1 MAAWSIEQ
9 SEKLYNVEQWG
20 AGYFHINS
28 KGHIAVSPTKDSTKA
43 IDLHTVVEDIRN
55 RGIELPAVVR
65 FQDILRSRVK
75 ELNESFR
82 SAIAEYNYQGKYT
95 GVFPIKVNQLR
106 EAVEEILDAGIP
118 YGYGIECGSKPEL
131 YVALALIEDKETPII
146 ANGYKDAQFIR
157 MALLGKQLKKNVI
170 LVAEKLSELRLILQ
184 QSQELGV
191 EPAIGIRAKLST
203 KGTGKWEASSGDQSK
218 FGLSTP
224 EMIEAIELL
233 KQYNL
238 EHAFKLL
245 HFHIGSQIPDIR
257 TIKAAVKE
265 AARIYVS
272 AHKMGVPIQYIDVGG
287 GLGVD
292 YDGSRTPFQSSMNY
306 TMQEYAN
313 DVVYTILEVCN
324 GEEVPHPN
332 IVSESG
338 RAIVA
343 HHSVLILEIFGNI
356 EKGYPQRKLDYTP
369 DDPDIIQEMLDL
381 RHQLHKKNTNYLEV
395 YHDAVQRREESQS
408 LFNLGYL
415 TLIEKAKVESLFWEI
430 LNTIREYTR
439 NMDSIP
445 EELMELEP
453 KLADQYLC
461 NFSIF
466 QSLLDHWAIDHLFPI
481 VPIHRLNEEPNKR
494 ATLVDITCDSDGK
507 IGKFIDLK
515 DIKDR
520 LELHP
525 LNGQPY
531 YLGIF
536 LLGAYQDIMGDLHNL
551 FGRVNEV
558 HVFMDDEE
566 PEDYYV
572 EEIIPGSNVGQVLSL
587 VQYNE
592 NEIIKLIKKS
602 VDQRIK
608 EGIIKPSEGVRLL
621 DMYELGMKDYTY
633 LQFKPNGVL
642 QTK

>member
-1 MAAWSIEQ
+1 LAWTVEQ
-9 SEKLYNVEQWG
+9 SDKLYNVESWG
-20 AGYFHINS
+20 GGYFHIND
-28 KGHIAVSPTKDSTKA
+28 KGHISVTPTKEPSKV
-43 IDLHTVVEDIRN
+43 IDLHTVIQDVRQRN
-55 RGIELPAVVR
+55 IELPVVVR

-75 ELNESFR
+75 EINESFR
-82 SAIAEYNYQGKYT
+82 SAISEYNYQGKYT

-106 EAVEEILDAGIP
+106 EAVEEILDAGTA

-146 ANGYKDAQFIR
+146 ANGYKDAAFIR

-170 LVAEKLSELRLILQ
+170 LVVEKLSELKHILQ
-184 QSQELGV
+184 LSQELGI
-191 EPAIGIRAKLST
+191 EPTIGIRAKLSA

-218 FGLSTP
+218 FGLTTT
-224 EMIEAIELL
+224 EMVEAIELL
-233 KQYNL
+233 KSQNL
-238 EHAFKLL
+238 SHIFQLL
-245 HFHIGSQIPDIR
+245 HFHIGSQVPDIR

-272 AHKMGVPIQYIDVGG
+272 AHKMGMSIQYIDVGG

-306 TMQEYAN
+306 TLQEYAN

-324 GEEVPHPN
+324 GEDVPHPN
-332 IVSESG
+332 IVTESG

-343 HHSVLILEIFGNI
+343 HHSVLVLEIFGNI
-356 EKGYPQRKLDYTP
+356 EKGHAPRKIEFTP
-369 DDPDIIQEMLDL
+369 DDPDIIQEMLDI

-395 YHDAVQRREESQS
+395 YHDAAQRREEAQS

-415 TLIEKAKVESLFWEI
+415 TLTEKAKVESLYWEI
-430 LNTIREYTR
+430 CNVIREYCR
-439 NMDSIP
+439 NLESIP
-445 EELMELEP
+445 EELTDLEP

-461 NFSIF
+461 NFSLF

-481 VPIHRLNEEPNKR
+481 VPIHRLNEEPSKM

-507 IGKFIDLK
+507 ISKFIDLK
-515 DIKDR
+515 DVKDK

-558 HVFMDDEE
+558 HIFMDDEE
-566 PEDYYV
+566 PDNYYV

-592 NEIIKLIKKS
+592 NEIIKLIKKAI
-602 VDQRIK
+602 DQRIK
-608 EGIIKPSEGVRLL
+608 EGVIKPSEGVKLL
-621 DMYELGMKDYTY
+621 DMYELGLKDYTY
-633 LQFKPNGVL
+633 LQFKTNGVAP
-642 QTK
+642 K

>member
-1 MAAWSIEQ
+1 MAWSIEQ
-9 SEKLYNVEQWG
+9 SNKVYNVEEWG
-20 AGYFHINS
+20 AGYFHINA
-28 KGHIAVSPTKDSTKA
+28 KGHIGVTPAKDPAKS
-43 IDLHTVVEDIRN
+43 IDLYTVVEDIKA
-55 RGIELPAVVR
+55 RGIQLPTLIR

-82 SAIAEYNYQGKYT
+82 NAITEYQYRGTYT

-131 YVALALIEDKETPII
+131 FVALALIEDKDTPII
-146 ANGYKDAQFIR
+146 ANGYKDSAFIR
-157 MALLGKQLKKNVI
+157 TALLGKQLRKNVI
-170 LVAEKLSELRLILQ
+170 LVVEKLSELRHILQ
-184 QSQELGV
+184 VSQELNV

-218 FGLSTP
+218 FGLTTP
-224 EMIEAIELL
+224 DFVEALEIL
-233 KQYNL
+233 KAHNL
-238 EHAFKLL
+238 QHTLKLL
-245 HFHIGSQIPDIR
+245 HFHIGSQVPDIR

-272 AHKMGVPIQYIDVGG
+272 AFKMGMNIQYLDVGG

-292 YDGSRTPFQSSMNY
+292 YDGSRTPFKSSMNY

-313 DVVYTILEVCN
+313 DIVYTIQEVCDA
-324 GEEVPHPN
+324 EDAPHPH
-332 IVSESG
+332 IISESG

-343 HHSVLILEIFGNI
+343 HHSVLVLEIFGNI
-356 EKGYPQRKLDYTP
+356 EKTEYIKKVDYSP
-369 DDPDIIQEMLDL
+369 NDPDLIQEMLDL

-395 YHDAVQRREESQS
+395 YHDAVQRREEAQS

-415 TLIEKAKVESLFWEI
+415 TLVEKAKAENLFWEI
-430 LNTIREYTR
+430 SKIIYDYTR
-439 NMDSIP
+439 TMDVVP
-445 EELMELEP
+445 EELADLEP

-461 NFSIF
+461 NFSVF

-481 VPIHRLNEEPNKR
+481 VPIHRLHEEPSRKT
-494 ATLVDITCDSDGK
+494 TLVDITCDSDGK
-507 IGKFIDLK
+507 ICKFIDLK
-515 DIKDR
+515 DVKDR

-531 YLGIF
+531 YVGIF
-536 LLGAYQDIMGDLHNL
+536 LLGAYQDIMGDMHNL

-558 HVFMDDEE
+558 HVFMDEEE
-566 PEDYYV
+566 PDCYYV
-572 EEIIPGSNVGQVLSL
+572 EEIIPGSTVSQVLSL

-592 NEIIKLIKKS
+592 NEIVKLLKKS

-608 EGIIKPSEGVRLL
+608 EGVIKPSEGVRLL
-621 DMYELGMKDYTY
+621 DTYELGLKDYTY
-633 LQFKPNGVL
+633 LQFNNGSAR
-642 QTK
+642 K

>member
-1 MAAWSIEQ
+1 MAWSIEESNQ
-9 SEKLYNVEQWG
+9 VYNVEEWG
-20 AGYFHINS
+20 AGYFHINP
-28 KGHIAVSPTKDSTKA
+28 KGHISVTPTKDPDKA
-43 IDLHTVVEDIRN
+43 IDLYTVIEEIQS
-55 RGIELPAVVR
+55 RGIEIPVLIR

-82 SAIAEYNYQGKYT
+82 AAIHEYNYQGNYF

-131 YVALALIEDKETPII
+131 YVALALIEDKDTLII
-146 ANGYKDAQFIR
+146 ANGYKDAAFIR
-157 MALLGKQLKKNVI
+157 MALLGKQLRKNVV
-170 LVAEKLSELRLILQ
+170 LVVEKLSELRQILQ
-184 QSQELGV
+184 ISQELNI

-224 EMIEAIELL
+224 ELIEAIELL
-233 KQYNL
+233 KENNMP
-238 EHAFKLL
+238 HVFKLL
-245 HFHIGSQIPDIR
+245 HFHIGSQVPDIR

-272 AHKMGVPIQYIDVGG
+272 AHKMGVPIQYMDVGG

-292 YDGSRTPFQSSMNY
+292 YDGSRTTFRSSMNY

-324 GEEVPHPN
+324 SEDVPHPH

-356 EKGYPQRKLDYTP
+356 EKKQDYKKVDFTP
-369 DDPDIIQEMLDL
+369 DDPDIIQEMLDT

-395 YHDAVQRREESQS
+395 YHDAVQRREEAHS
-408 LFNLGYL
+408 LFSLGYL
-415 TLIEKAKVESLFWEI
+415 TLAEKAKVENLFWEI
-430 LNTIREYTR
+430 VFVIREYTK
-439 NMDSIP
+439 NMPVVP
-445 EELMELEP
+445 EELAELEP

-481 VPIHRLNEEPNKR
+481 VPIHRLNEEPSRR

-515 DIKDR
+515 DVKDR

-536 LLGAYQDIMGDLHNL
+536 LLGAYQDIMGDMHNL

-566 PEDYYV
+566 PENYYV
-572 EEIIPGSNVGQVLSL
+572 EEVIPGSNVGQVLSL

-592 NEIIKLIKKS
+592 NEIIKLIKKA

-608 EGIIKPSEGVRLL
+608 EGAIKPSEGVKLL
-621 DMYELGMKDYTY
+621 DTYELGLKDYTY
-633 LQFKPNGVL
+633 LQFKPNG
-642 QTK
+642 KK

>member
-1 MAAWSIEQ
+1 MAWSIEESNQ
-9 SEKLYNVEQWG
+9 VYNVEEWG

-28 KGHIAVSPTKDSTKA
+28 KGHISVTPTKDPDKA
-43 IDLHTVVEDIRN
+43 IDLYTVIEEIQS
-55 RGIELPAVVR
+55 RGIEIPVLIR

-82 SAIAEYNYQGKYT
+82 AAISEYNYQGNYS

-131 YVALALIEDKETPII
+131 YVALALIEDKETLII
-146 ANGYKDAQFIR
+146 ANGYKDSAFIR
-157 MALLGKQLKKNVI
+157 MALLGKQLRKNVI
-170 LVAEKLSELRLILQ
+170 LVVEKLSELRQILQ
-184 QSQELGV
+184 ISQELNI

-224 EMIEAIELL
+224 ELIEAIELL
-233 KQYNL
+233 KEYNMP
-238 EHAFKLL
+238 HVFKLL
-245 HFHIGSQIPDIR
+245 HFHIGSQVPDIR

-272 AHKMGVPIQYIDVGG
+272 AHKMGVPIQYMDVGG

-292 YDGSRTPFQSSMNY
+292 YDGSRTTFRSSMNY

-324 GEEVPHPN
+324 SEDVPHPH

-356 EKGYPQRKLDYTP
+356 EKKQDYKKVDYTP
-369 DDPDIIQEMLDL
+369 DDPDIIQEMLDT

-395 YHDAVQRREESQS
+395 YHDAVQRREEAHS
-408 LFNLGYL
+408 LFSLGYL
-415 TLIEKAKVESLFWEI
+415 TLAEKAKVENLFWEI
-430 LNTIREYTR
+430 VFVIREYTK
-439 NMDSIP
+439 NMSVVP
-445 EELMELEP
+445 EELAELEP

-481 VPIHRLNEEPNKR
+481 VPIHRLHEEPSRR

-515 DIKDR
+515 DVKDR

-536 LLGAYQDIMGDLHNL
+536 
-551 FGRVNEV
+551 FVGR
-558 HVFMDDEE
+558 
-566 PEDYYV
+566 
-572 EEIIPGSNVGQVLSL
+572 LSGYHGRHA
-587 VQYNE
+587 Q
-592 NEIIKLIKKS
+592 S
-602 VDQRIK
+602 VRPCKRSTRIH
-608 EGIIKPSEGVRLL
+608 GR
-621 DMYELGMKDYTY
+621 
-633 LQFKPNGVL
+633 
-642 QTK
+642 

>member
-1 MAAWSIEQ
+1 MTWSIEQ
-9 SEKLYNVEQWG
+9 SNKLYNVEEWG
-20 AGYFHINS
+20 GGYFHITPRGTIGVAPS
-28 KGHIAVSPTKDSTKA
+28 KDPSKS
-43 IDLHTVVEDIRN
+43 IDLLTVVEDIQQ
-55 RGIELPAVVR
+55 RGIQIPVLIR

-82 SAIAEYNYQGKYT
+82 NAIAEYNYGGRYT

-131 YVALALIEDKETPII
+131 YAGLALIEDKDTLII
-146 ANGYKDAQFIR
+146 ANGYKDGAFIR
-157 MALLGKQLKKNVI
+157 TALLGKQLRKNVI
-170 LVAEKLSELRLILQ
+170 LVVEKLSELRLILQ
-184 QSQELGV
+184 ISQELNI

-224 EMIEAIELL
+224 ELIEAIDIL
-233 KQYNL
+233 KAHNL
-238 EHAFKLL
+238 QHTFQLL
-245 HFHIGSQIPDIR
+245 HFHIGSQVPDIR

-272 AHKMGVPIQYIDVGG
+272 FHKLGMNIQYIDVGG

-292 YDGSRTPFQSSMNY
+292 YDGSRTPFKSSMNY

-313 DVVYTILEVCN
+313 DVVYTIQEICDS
-324 GEEVPHPN
+324 EDAPHPN

-338 RAIVA
+338 RAVVA
-343 HHSVLILEIFGNI
+343 HHSVLILETFGQI
-356 EKGYPQRKLDYTP
+356 EKSHTARKVDYTP
-369 DDPDIIQEMLDL
+369 NDPDIIQEMLDL

-395 YHDAVQRREESQS
+395 YHDATQRREEAQS

-415 TLIEKAKVESLFWEI
+415 SLVEKAKVENLFWEI
-430 LNTIREYTR
+430 SRIIYDYTKT
-439 NMDSIP
+439 MDVVP
-445 EELMELEP
+445 EELADLEP

-461 NFSIF
+461 NFSVF

-481 VPIHRLNEEPNKR
+481 IPIHRMNEEPSKR

-515 DIKDR
+515 DVKDR
-520 LELHP
+520 IELHP
-525 LNGQPY
+525 LNGEPY

-536 LLGAYQDIMGDLHNL
+536 LLGAYQDIMGDMHNL

-566 PEDYYV
+566 PGNYYV
-572 EEIIPGSNVGQVLSL
+572 EEIIPGSSIAQVLSL
-587 VQYNE
+587 VQYSE
-592 NEIIKLIKKS
+592 NEIVKLMKKT

-608 EGIIKPSEGVRLL
+608 EGVIKPSEGVKLL
-621 DMYELGMKDYTY
+621 DAYELGLKDYTY
-633 LQFKPNGVL
+633 LQFPNG
-642 QTK
+642 KR

>member
-1 MAAWSIEQ
+1 MQLAWNIEE
-9 SEKLYNVEQWG
+9 SNKVYNVKEWG

-28 KGHIAVSPTKDSTKA
+28 KGHIAVTPTKDPEKA
-43 IDLHTVVEDIRN
+43 IDLHTVIEEVHS
-55 RGIELPAVVR
+55 RGIELPVLIR

-82 SAIAEYNYQGKYT
+82 AAISEYNYQGNYY

-106 EAVEEILDAGIP
+106 EAVEEILDAGIT

-131 YVALALIEDKETPII
+131 YVALALIEDKDRLII
-146 ANGYKDAQFIR
+146 ANGYKDAAYIR
-157 MALLGKQLKKNVI
+157 MALLGKQLRKNII
-170 LVAEKLSELRLILQ
+170 LVVEKLSELRQILQ
-184 QSQELGV
+184 ISQELNI

-224 EMIEAIELL
+224 ELIEAIEIL
-233 KQYNL
+233 KENNL
-238 EHAFKLL
+238 QHVFKLL
-245 HFHIGSQIPDIR
+245 HFHIGSQVPDIR

-272 AHKMGVPIQYIDVGG
+272 IHKMGVPIQYIDVGG
-287 GLGVD
+287 GMGVD
-292 YDGSRTPFQSSMNY
+292 YDGSRTTFRSSMNY

-313 DVVYTILEVCN
+313 DVVYTVLEVCN
-324 GEEVPHPN
+324 SEDVPHPN

-356 EKGYPQRKLDYTP
+356 EKNQNYKKVDFTP
-369 DDPDIIQEMLDL
+369 DDPDIIQEMLDI
-381 RHQLHKKNTNYLEV
+381 RHQLHKKNTNYLEA
-395 YHDAVQRREESQS
+395 YHDAIQRREEAHS
-408 LFNLGYL
+408 LFSLGYL
-415 TLIEKAKVESLFWEI
+415 TLSEKAKVENLFWEI
-430 LNTIREYTR
+430 IFVIREYTK
-439 NMDSIP
+439 NMTIIP
-445 EELMELEP
+445 EELAELEP
-453 KLADQYLC
+453 RLAEQYLC

-466 QSLLDHWAIDHLFPI
+466 QSLLDHWAIGHLFPI
-481 VPIHRLNEEPNKR
+481 VPIHRLNEEPVKR

-515 DIKDR
+515 DMKDR

-536 LLGAYQDIMGDLHNL
+536 LLGAYQDIMGDMHNL

-558 HVFMDDEE
+558 HIFMDDEE
-566 PEDYYV
+566 PENYYV
-572 EEIIPGSNVGQVLSL
+572 EEIIPGSNIGQVLSL

-592 NEIIKLIKKS
+592 NEIIKLIKKV

-608 EGIIKPSEGVRLL
+608 EGVIKPSEGVKLL
-621 DMYELGMKDYTY
+621 DMYELGLKEYTY
-633 LQFKPNGVL
+633 LQFKPNG
-642 QTK
+642 KR

>member
-1 MAAWSIEQ
+1 MAWSIEESNQ
-9 SEKLYNVEQWG
+9 VYNVEEWG

-28 KGHIAVSPTKDSTKA
+28 KGHISVTPTKDPHKA
-43 IDLHTVVEDIRN
+43 IDLYTVIEEIQS
-55 RGIELPAVVR
+55 RGIEIPVLIR

-82 SAIAEYNYQGKYT
+82 AAISEYNYQGNYS

-131 YVALALIEDKETPII
+131 YVALALIEDKETLII
-146 ANGYKDAQFIR
+146 ANGYKDAAFIR
-157 MALLGKQLKKNVI
+157 MALLGKQLRKNVI
-170 LVAEKLSELRLILQ
+170 LVVEKLSELRQILQ
-184 QSQELGV
+184 ISQELNI

-224 EMIEAIELL
+224 ELIEAIELL
-233 KQYNL
+233 KEYNMP
-238 EHAFKLL
+238 HVFKLL
-245 HFHIGSQIPDIR
+245 HFHIGSQVPDIR

-272 AHKMGVPIQYIDVGG
+272 AHKMGVPIQYMDVGG

-292 YDGSRTPFQSSMNY
+292 YDGSRTTFRSSMNY

-324 GEEVPHPN
+324 SEDVPHPH

-356 EKGYPQRKLDYTP
+356 EKKQDYKKVDYTP
-369 DDPDIIQEMLDL
+369 DDPDIIQEMLDT

-395 YHDAVQRREESQS
+395 YHDAVQRREEAHS
-408 LFNLGYL
+408 LFSLGYL
-415 TLIEKAKVESLFWEI
+415 TLAEKAKVENLFWEI
-430 LNTIREYTR
+430 VFVIREYTK
-439 NMDSIP
+439 NMSVVP
-445 EELMELEP
+445 EELAELEP

-481 VPIHRLNEEPNKR
+481 VPIHRLHEEPSRR

-515 DIKDR
+515 DVKDR

-536 LLGAYQDIMGDLHNL
+536 LLGAYQDIMGDMHNL

-566 PEDYYV
+566 PENYYV
-572 EEIIPGSNVGQVLSL
+572 EEVIPGSNVGQVLSL

-608 EGIIKPSEGVRLL
+608 EGAIKPSEGVKLL
-621 DMYELGMKDYTY
+621 DMYELGLKDYTY
-633 LQFKPNGVL
+633 LQFKSNG
-642 QTK
+642 KK

>member
-1 MAAWSIEQ
+1 MAWSVED
-9 SEKLYNVEQWG
+9 SEKTYNVTQWG
-20 AGYFHINS
+20 GGYFHINQQ
-28 KGHIAVSPTKDSTKA
+28 GNVGVTPTKDPNVS
-43 IDLHTVVEDIRN
+43 IDLLTVINDIRS
-55 RGIELPAVVR
+55 RGIELPVVVR

-82 SAIAEYNYQGKYT
+82 RAIAEYNYEGRYT

-118 YGYGIECGSKPEL
+118 YSYGIECGSKPEL

-157 MALLGKQLKKNVI
+157 MALLGRQLKKNVI
-170 LVAEKLSELRLILQ
+170 LVVEKLSELRQIIHL
-184 QSQELGV
+184 SRELNI
-191 EPAIGIRAKLST
+191 EPAIGIRAKLAT
-203 KGTGKWEASSGDQSK
+203 RGMGKWEASSGDQSK
-218 FGLSTP
+218 FGLSAP
-224 EMIEAIELL
+224 DIVEAMELL
-233 KQYNL
+233 KENGL
-238 EHAFKLL
+238 PHTFKLI

-257 TIKAAVKE
+257 TIKNAVKE
-265 AARIYVS
+265 AARIYTN
-272 AHKMGVPIQYIDVGG
+272 AYKMGMGVQYIDVGG

-292 YDGSRTPFQSSMNY
+292 YDGSRTSFQSSMNY

-313 DVVYTILEVCN
+313 DVVYSILEVCN
-324 GEEVPHPN
+324 SEEIPHPN

-343 HHSVLILEIFGNI
+343 HHSVLVLQIFGHI
-356 EKGYPQRKLDYTP
+356 EKKHENRKLEFSP

-381 RHQLHKKNTNYLEV
+381 RHQLHKKNTNHLEV
-395 YHDAVQRREESQS
+395 YHDAVQRREDAQS

-415 TLIEKAKVESLFWEI
+415 TLVDKAKVEHLFWEI
-430 LNTIREYTR
+430 CGTIREYTR
-439 NMDSIP
+439 FQENVP
-445 EELMELEP
+445 EELRELEP

-461 NFSIF
+461 NFSLF
-466 QSLLDHWAIDHLFPI
+466 QSLLDHWAIGHLFPI
-481 VPIHRLNEEPNKR
+481 VPIHRLNEEPTKR
-494 ATLVDITCDSDGK
+494 ATLADITCDSDGRVSR
-507 IGKFIDLK
+507 FIDLQDVK
-515 DIKDR
+515 ER
-520 LELHP
+520 LELHA
-525 LNGQPY
+525 LNGSPY
-531 YLGIF
+531 YLGVF

-566 PEDYYV
+566 PDNYYV
-572 EEIIPGSNVGQVLSL
+572 EETIPGSNVAQVLTL

-608 EGIIKPSEGVRLL
+608 EGVLKPSEGVKLL
-621 DMYELGMKDYTY
+621 DLYELGMKDYTY
-633 LQFKPNGVL
+633 LQFHPNGAAGR
-642 QTK
+642 

>member
-1 MAAWSIEQ
+1 MAWSIEESNQ
-9 SEKLYNVEQWG
+9 VYNVEEWG

-28 KGHIAVSPTKDSTKA
+28 KGHISVTPTKDPEKA
-43 IDLHTVVEDIRN
+43 IDLYTVIEEIQS
-55 RGIELPAVVR
+55 RGIEIPVLIR

-82 SAIAEYNYQGKYT
+82 VAISEYNYQGNYS

-131 YVALALIEDKETPII
+131 YVALALIEDKETLII
-146 ANGYKDAQFIR
+146 ANGYKDAAFIR
-157 MALLGKQLKKNVI
+157 MALLGKQLRKNVI
-170 LVAEKLSELRLILQ
+170 LVVEKLSELKQIMQ
-184 QSQELGV
+184 ISQELNI

-224 EMIEAIELL
+224 ELIEAIELL
-233 KQYNL
+233 KEYNMP
-238 EHAFKLL
+238 HVFKLL
-245 HFHIGSQIPDIR
+245 HFHIGSQVPDIR

-272 AHKMGVPIQYIDVGG
+272 AHKMGVPIQYMDVGG

-292 YDGSRTPFQSSMNY
+292 YDGSRTTFRSSMNY

-324 GEEVPHPN
+324 SEDVPHPH

-356 EKGYPQRKLDYTP
+356 EKKQDYKKVDYTP
-369 DDPDIIQEMLDL
+369 DDPDIIQEMLDT

-395 YHDAVQRREESQS
+395 YHDAVQRREEAHS
-408 LFNLGYL
+408 LFSLGYL
-415 TLIEKAKVESLFWEI
+415 TLAEKAKVENLFWEI
-430 LNTIREYTR
+430 VFVIREYTK
-439 NMDSIP
+439 NMSVVP
-445 EELMELEP
+445 EELAELEP
-453 KLADQYLC
+453 KLAEQYLC

-481 VPIHRLNEEPNKR
+481 VPIHRLHEEPTRR

-515 DIKDR
+515 DVKDR

-536 LLGAYQDIMGDLHNL
+536 LLGAYQDIMGDMHNL

-566 PEDYYV
+566 PENYYV

-608 EGIIKPSEGVRLL
+608 EGAIKPSEGVKLL
-621 DMYELGMKDYTY
+621 DIYELGLKDYTY
-633 LQFKPNGVL
+633 LQFKSNG
-642 QTK
+642 KR

>member
-1 MAAWSIEQ
+1 LAWSIEE
-9 SEKLYNVEQWG
+9 SNKLYNVEAWG
-20 AGYFHINS
+20 ADYFHINA
-28 KGHIAVSPTKDSTKA
+28 KGNISVTPTKEPNKS
-43 IDLHTVVEDIRN
+43 IDLHTVIEDVRA
-55 RGIELPAVVR
+55 RGIEIPVLIR

-82 SAIAEYNYQGKYT
+82 SAISEYNYQGKYT

-106 EAVEEILDAGIP
+106 EAVEEILDAGVP

-131 YVALALIEDKETPII
+131 YVALALIEDKETLII
-146 ANGYKDAQFIR
+146 ANGYKDAAFIR
-157 MALLGKQLKKNVI
+157 TALLGKQLKKNVI
-170 LVAEKLSELRLILQ
+170 IVVEKLSELKQILQ
-184 QSQELGV
+184 ISQELGV
-191 EPAIGIRAKLST
+191 EPAIGIRAKLYT
-203 KGTGKWEASSGDQSK
+203 KSSGKWEASSGDQSK

-224 EMIEAIELL
+224 ELIEAIEWL
-233 KQYNL
+233 KERNL
-238 EHAFKLL
+238 EHIVKLL

-292 YDGSRTPFQSSMNY
+292 YDGSRTTFRSSMNY
-306 TMQEYAN
+306 TLQEYAN
-313 DVVYTILEVCN
+313 DVVYTILEICN
-324 GEEVPHPN
+324 GEDIPHPN

-343 HHSVLILEIFGNI
+343 HHSVLVLEIFGYI
-356 EKGYPQRKLDYTP
+356 EKNPTQRKFDYTP
-369 DDPDIIQEMLDL
+369 DDPDIIQELLDI

-395 YHDAVQRREESQS
+395 YHDAAQRREEAQS
-408 LFNLGYL
+408 LFSLGYL
-415 TLIEKAKVESLFWEI
+415 TLTEKAKAETLYWEI
-430 LNTIREYTR
+430 VTVIREYTKT
-439 NMDSIP
+439 METIP
-445 EELMELEP
+445 EELAELEP

-481 VPIHRLNEEPNKR
+481 VPIHRLGEEPSKR

-507 IGKFIDLK
+507 ISKFIDLK
-515 DIKDR
+515 DVKDK

-525 LNGQPY
+525 LNGEPY

-536 LLGAYQDIMGDLHNL
+536 LLGAYQDIMGDIHNL

-558 HVFMDDEE
+558 HIFMDDEE
-566 PEDYYV
+566 PENYYV
-572 EEIIPGSNVGQVLSL
+572 EETIPGSNVSQVLSL

-592 NEIIKLIKKS
+592 NEIIKLIKKT

-608 EGIIKPSEGVRLL
+608 EGVIKPSEGVRLL
-621 DMYELGMKDYTY
+621 DTYELGLKNYTY
-633 LQFKPNGVL
+633 LQFTNGKTNN
-642 QTK
+642 TK